1 VIEPA
6 YMGRSLN
13 LSSMA
18 ILLAL
23 SFWGIVWGF
32 AGMFLAVPMM
42 VMTAIVCSQFN
53 GLRWIAVLLS
63 SDGKLMT
70 DSHSA
75 RSPA

>member
-1 VIEPA
+1 
-6 YMGRSLN
+6 MGKSLN
-13 LSSMA
+13 LSALA

-63 SDGKLMT
+63 ADGNLVTDADGEPVVSDV
-70 DSHSA
+70 
-75 RSPA
+75 